1 MIMSY
6 NLLWIM
12 NWAIW
17 STFTLIDFRCP
28 EDTRI
33 SFPFRISVP
42 LDSLGQKAGPERIL
56 GPMRLTPV
64 TKMSFL
70 KIKKKPKRATN
81 KKNVVPAVLCR
92 VVGAQVP
99 IHAPVAWKLRGDAG
113 GARAGGGRGEE

>member
-1 MIMSY
+1 MLVVKKPMIMSC

-42 LDSLGQKAGPERIL
+42 FDSRGQKAGPERIL

-70 KIKKKPKRATN
+70 
-81 KKNVVPAVLCR
+81 
-92 VVGAQVP
+92 
-99 IHAPVAWKLRGDAG
+99 
-113 GARAGGGRGEE
+113 